1 VAIKNVVIPWF
12 SGGALV
18 LGYAAFAWL
27 RGRRGGRRA
36 DVPDAAVASPS
47 DVAPLAEGL
56 EHVPE
61 ELALNSEGLE
71 HVPEELAL
79 DSEAEPAPE
88 SSERPRSVHRD
99 GASHHAGA
107 LFLGRVSAAFSPFE
121 NRNSVPR

>member
-27 RGRRGGRRA
+27 RGRRGVRRA
-36 DVPDAAVASPS
+36 DVPDAALASPP
-47 DVAPLAEGL
+47 DVAPLSEAL

-61 ELALNSEGLE
+61 ELALNSE
-71 HVPEELAL
+71 A
-79 DSEAEPAPE
+79 EAAPE
-88 SSERPRSVHRD
+88 SSERPRSVHRE

-121 NRNSVPR
+121 SRNSVPR